1 MYRLPH
7 ILFVALYLFLA
18 PAVIAGAQEFGLYN
32 SLKGIGASVRLPEK
46 DGIFHTVNAYVD
58 IYGVATSRCSY
69 PGYKMNVSRQ
79 YVCRRFQRD
88 GYSVAFYA
96 GPGISLGYVRDH
108 DKGRGFDLTS
118 LMADNEGFALAVS
131 GDAGFF
137 FDFGRNVFLDL
148 SWTAEAG
155 IHLRRNESERSY
167 KASSLSL
174 YNNGFLQAIYPQLTI
189 LFRFR

>member
-108 DKGRGFDLTS
+108 ARATLLSSMPKNMAGRRKPVSTCAETS
-118 LMADNEGFALAVS
+118 LREVTRPPALVS
-131 GDAGFF
+131 TTTAFSRPYT
-137 FDFGRNVFLDL
+137 RN
-148 SWTAEAG
+148 
-155 IHLRRNESERSY
+155 
-167 KASSLSL
+167 
-174 YNNGFLQAIYPQLTI
+174 
-189 LFRFR
+189 